1 MGALRVFTATQDG
14 KTGLRTFELKNLRKS
29 TKSTDNFDILAL

>member
-14 KTGLRTFELKNLRKS
+14 KTGLRTFELKKLRNFSKS
-29 TKSTDNFDILAL
+29 IDKF